1 MMYPVLAKV
10 RYDELGRLRG
20 ERGLFVSSLWLN
32 WVFGPLL
39 MFTLAWLFLAD
50 QPAYRTGVIIV
61 GLARCIAMVL
71 VWNDLACGDREG
83 AAVLVALNSLF
94 QIVAYSFLGYFY
106 LTLLPSWLGLDTQGF
121 EVSIWEVAR
130 TVLIFLG
137 IPLLAGYLTQ
147 RVGVKRRGRDWY
159 ESTFLPRI
167 SPITLYGL
175 LFTIVL
181 LFAIQGDAITASP
194 FDVARIALPLLIYFL
209 DHVRRLVRAGEE
221 DRARVRPHDGARVHR
236 RQQQL
241 RARDRRLGRRFRR
254 DLRPGARR
262 RRRATDRSAR
272 TRRARLRGALVAPA
286 VEMAV
291 GCFAWRVRYHRRLT
305 FVVGRRV
312 RLRRAAAKAALFF
325 SSSQMS
331 RLKKLTSTIAL
342 KDSTVA
348 MRRPDAITAISPNRS
363 PAARSA
369 HHIAVDHG
377 LRVALEDGKDRVA
390 EVALLR
396 DLDSRALDLDPVS
409 VRTRAPRA
417 LRVRAPRRSGSRR
430 AQSDSRPSR
439 GRA

>member
-1 MMYPVLAKV
+1 MLGRLSMLDRFLPLWIALAMVGGVVLGSVIPQLNDGLDRLRVGTVSLPIAIGLLLMMYPVLAKV
-10 RYDELGRLRG
+10 RYDELGQLRG

-106 LTLLPSWLGLDTQGF
+106 LTLLPGWLGLDTQGF

-147 RVGVKRRGRDWY
+147 RIGVKRRGRDWY
-159 ESTFLPRI
+159 ESTFIPRI

-194 FDVARIALPLLIYFL
+194 LRRRAHRAAAARLLP
-209 DHVRRLVRAGEE
+209 DHVRRLVRARQE
-221 DRARVRPHDGARVHR
+221 DQARVRPHDGARLHR

-241 RARDRRLGRRFRR
+241 RARDRGLGRRLRR
-254 DLRPGARR
+254 HLRPGARR
-262 RRRATDRSAR
+262 RRRAADRGAGAR
-272 TRRARLRGALVAPA
+272 RPRLRGALAAPPA
-286 VEMAV
+286 HLA
-291 GCFAWRVRYHRRLT
+291 GSAT
-305 FVVGRRV
+305 A
-312 RLRRAAAKAALFF
+312 RA
-325 SSSQMS
+325 
-331 RLKKLTSTIAL
+331 
-342 KDSTVA
+342 
-348 MRRPDAITAISPNRS
+348 
-363 PAARSA
+363 
-369 HHIAVDHG
+369 G
-377 LRVALEDGKDRVA
+377 
-390 EVALLR
+390 
-396 DLDSRALDLDPVS
+396 
-409 VRTRAPRA
+409 
-417 LRVRAPRRSGSRR
+417 
-430 AQSDSRPSR
+430 
-439 GRA
+439 